1 MHFDFIYFIQK
12 NWLIIILLIGV
23 GVIYFF
29 LNKIFGNGKHE
40 NVDEDEEDGSIELR
54 EPKKE
59 EKEENKHKVR
69 TGYKTTSSSYY
80 SEARPYDFVPKDGTS
95 VIRNEGSR
103 RKVVKPVQK
112 NNLDEKEFAYKEVF
126 YTKMYTNLND
136 VAKYMHLPNDQIID
150 DLKLYKKKGKFLDVS
165 ADLIKNTVTYA
176 NNILD
181 RNEDVFYI
189 EETEDTQEQEEYNG
203 MIKHK
208 CPYCGTDNI
217 LEKGQKKY
225 NCYYCLQEV
234 RC

>member
-12 NWLIIILLIGV
+12 NWLLVVLLIGV
-23 GVIYFF
+23 GIIYLF
-29 LNKIFGNGKHE
+29 LNKLFGNGKHE
-40 NVDEDEEDGSIELR
+40 NTDEDDEDNSIELR

-59 EKEENKHKVR
+59 EENKHKVK
-69 TGYKTTSSSYY
+69 TGYKTSSSSYY

-95 VIRNEGSR
+95 IRRSEGSTR
-103 RKVVKPVQK
+103 RTVKPNVK
-112 NNLDEKEFAYKEVF
+112 NNLDEKEPIYKEVF

-150 DLKLYKKKGKFLDVS
+150 DLKLYRKKGKFLDVS
-165 ADLIKNTVTYA
+165 ADLINNTVTYA

-181 RNEDVFYI
+181 KNETAFYV
-189 EETEDTQEQEEYNG
+189 EETEPMQEQEEYNG

-217 LEKGQKKY
+217 IEKKQKKY
-225 NCYYCLQEV
+225 NCYYCLKEV